1 MTLSRAIELAALLA
15 AVAALAARARSRP
28 PLRPLAACL
37 AALAALD
44 LARLAA
50 PSRSLDVALCAA
62 WWPILTLA
70 VVAPLARCWGPI
82 AATAAG
88 WWALTCT
95 RLLAPPALAGP
106 ALAAEWWALW
116 ALATAAQCGAAS
128 VWCWAAVRARRW
140 PGEGEAV
147 ALVLV
152 AGSVAD
158 AAGPWLWGPG
168 GAMARWEVGRWQS
181 ACTWA
186 AVVGVAAWG
195 WRRER

>member
-1 MTLSRAIELAALLA
+1 MSTGHWAEQIAIVLAALA
-15 AVAALAARARSRP
+15 IAARARSQP

-50 PSRSLDVALCAA
+50 PPRSLDVALCAA

-70 VVAPLARCWGPI
+70 AVAPLARCWGPL

-88 WWALTCT
+88 WWAITCT
-95 RLLAPPALAGP
+95 RLLAPPALDGP

-116 ALATAAQCGAAS
+116 ALATAAQCGGAA

-147 ALVLV
+147 ALVLC

-158 AAGPWLWGPG
+158 AAGPWLWGPA
-168 GAMARWEVGRWQS
+168 GAVARWEVGRWQS

-186 AVVGVAAWG
+186 AVCGVAIWH